1 MKKERGGNFLIIRC
15 NSRSVAV
22 KYQKHVIKKGAEGGQ
37 LFNDQTRE
45 HKTTHKQQLR
55 EERREKEEKR
65 EALFIITN
73 ETTSIMDV
81 EGECKRLIL
90 AIERISTPA
99 ENKKSCTFGALF
111 RDDAVQNEFEALNG
125 TLRAAKK
132 RKMISFEGEML
143 LQGAHDDVVITVL

>member
-1 MKKERGGNFLIIRC
+1 
-15 NSRSVAV
+15 
-22 KYQKHVIKKGAEGGQ
+22 
-37 LFNDQTRE
+37 
-45 HKTTHKQQLR
+45 
-55 EERREKEEKR
+55 
-65 EALFIITN
+65 
-73 ETTSIMDV
+73 MDV

-90 AIERISTPA
+90 AIKRISTA
-99 ENKKSCTFGALF
+99 ENKKSCTFGSLF

>member
-1 MKKERGGNFLIIRC
+1 
-15 NSRSVAV
+15 
-22 KYQKHVIKKGAEGGQ
+22 
-37 LFNDQTRE
+37 
-45 HKTTHKQQLR
+45 
-55 EERREKEEKR
+55 
-65 EALFIITN
+65 
-73 ETTSIMDV
+73 MDV

-132 RKMISFEGEML
+132 RKMISFEGVML

>member
-1 MKKERGGNFLIIRC
+1 
-15 NSRSVAV
+15 
-22 KYQKHVIKKGAEGGQ
+22 
-37 LFNDQTRE
+37 
-45 HKTTHKQQLR
+45 
-55 EERREKEEKR
+55 
-65 EALFIITN
+65 
-73 ETTSIMDV
+73 MDV

-90 AIERISTPA
+90 AIERISTA

>member
-55 EERREKEEKR
+55 EERREKREKR
-65 EALFIITN
+65 NPT
-73 ETTSIMDV
+73 
-81 EGECKRLIL
+81 KRREKRHLL
-90 AIERISTPA
+90 LRTRQ
-99 ENKKSCTFGALF
+99 L
-111 RDDAVQNEFEALNG
+111 VLW
-125 TLRAAKK
+125 TLKESANN
-132 RKMISFEGEML
+132 
-143 LQGAHDDVVITVL
+143 